1 LSTPRATILIASSGN
16 GRYCAL
22 ASSHGAHPDL
32 AFLVVCQQDDR
43 HGFGTVR
50 QQHSATS
57 SESSRPDAGRE
68 WVLGT
73 SPASTRST
81 FMTNDD
87 AIAAAESAEQRIDH
101 ATDAIRG
108 MSRDLAEEVA
118 PHSAWLDQV
127 SAATRAAPIQ
137 SLAIAFLIG
146 VILAR
151 R

>member
-16 GRYCAL
+16 GRYSAL

-32 AFLVVCQQDDR
+32 AFLVCQQDDR

-50 QQHSATS
+50 QRHSATT

-68 WVLGT
+68 SVLGT

-118 PHSAWLDQV
+118 PHSPWLDQV